1 VIEGVSTREQQRSGE
16 SSRSK
21 ERRARAF
28 GLVVRSAEPL
38 PGAWTPTAASRDELE
53 LRRTSAATVADR
65 WSGVAESGWEAVV
78 DDARLSVEIGVDGD
92 HRFLHEDRSVC
103 HLSTDGRL
111 LLCATLSD
119 AVEPTWWRVVLDSVL
134 FSVALLAGNEA
145 LHAGA
150 VAVPAG
156 AVAIVAASGGGKSTL
171 LAALLE
177 RGLELVSDDVLALTA
192 REGRPP
198 LAHPGPPVMTVP
210 RAASP
215 GGATLL
221 ARVGVEDWVAHPVA
235 GKPLPLAAVVVLDR
249 RAGVASGLR
258 PLASPLAPLLGSLLR
273 FPHGESRER
282 ARFEMAAAV
291 AEHCALWRLG
301 ADLAVPS
308 SRLADMLLEQLH
320 RLPPGSGPDA
330 CAS

>member
-1 VIEGVSTREQQRSGE
+1 MSTAERQPSGE

-28 GLVVRSAEPL
+28 GLVLRSAEPL
-38 PGAWTPTAASRDELE
+38 PGAWTPTDAGRDELE
-53 LRRTSAATVADR
+53 LRRTSAATVASR
-65 WSGVAESGWEAVV
+65 WSGVAESGWEAIV
-78 DDARLSVEIGVDGD
+78 DDARLVVEVGVDGD

-119 AVEPTWWRVVLDSVL
+119 AVEPAWWRVVLDSVL

-177 RGLELVSDDVLALTA
+177 RGLELVSDDVVALTA
-192 REGRPP
+192 REGRSP

-215 GGATLL
+215 RCAKLL
-221 ARVGVEDWVAHPVA
+221 ARVGAEDWVAHPVA
-235 GKPLPLAAVVVLDR
+235 GEPQPLAAVVVLDR
-249 RAGVASGLR
+249 RAGVATGLSE
-258 PLASPLAPLLGSLLR
+258 LASPLAPLLGSLLG
-273 FPHGESRER
+273 FPRGARRER
-282 ARFEMAAAV
+282 ARFELAAAI

-301 ADLAVPS
+301 ADPAVPAS
-308 SRLADMLLEQLH
+308 QLADTLLERLDQLPS
-320 RLPPGSGPDA
+320 RQRT
-330 CAS
+330 